1 VLISRLRDVRPY
13 LYYVGYWSEE
23 NGTGQVEFEKGEAI
37 DVGDLYVRKGRE
49 HLMKERSKENG

>member
-1 VLISRLRDVRPY
+1 MLISRLRDVRPY

-37 DVGDLYVRKGRE
+37 AYRRGRSLRQKGPGAPNE
-49 HLMKERSKENG
+49 GEVE